1 MKQILY
7 LMILILTT
15 VLINSC
21 SPEDE
26 NGEPDPDDVVT
37 FADYNLERCVRDE
50 LRTEETD
57 LLYKDV
63 SRIMF
68 LDCTGYGIESLSGM
82 ENLPILKG
90 AELGNNKIKD
100 VTPLGKC
107 VKLRDLELDNNE
119 IKDASP
125 LKDLVNLTR
134 LNIYDNSISDI
145 SYVKDMVNLN
155 SLYTGGN
162 PISDIS
168 PIANLTNLV
177 SFSCADS
184 KISELPELS
193 NLQKLE
199 NFRVKENKITSL
211 KSIKSL
217 LNLKLIDVRDNCITD
232 FSPIDYLKENGDLTS
247 VQGNSSKDQDYSR
260 CK

>member
-26 NGEPDPDDVVT
+26 NGEPDPDEVVT
-37 FADYNLERCVRDE
+37 FADYKLKQCVRDE

-68 LDCTGYGIESLSGM
+68 LDCTGYGIKSLDGI

-107 VKLRDLELDNNE
+107 VKLR
-119 IKDASP
+119 
-125 LKDLVNLTR
+125 
-134 LNIYDNSISDI
+134 
-145 SYVKDMVNLN
+145 
-155 SLYTGGN
+155 
-162 PISDIS
+162 
-168 PIANLTNLV
+168 
-177 SFSCADS
+177 
-184 KISELPELS
+184 
-193 NLQKLE
+193 
-199 NFRVKENKITSL
+199 
-211 KSIKSL
+211 
-217 LNLKLIDVRDNCITD
+217 
-232 FSPIDYLKENGDLTS
+232 
-247 VQGNSSKDQDYSR
+247 
-260 CK
+260 